1 MIPGPSKIRERVVG
15 VWEKIKPNFHMG
27 LESDF

>member
-1 MIPGPSKIRERVVG
+1 MIPGPSKIREGVVG
-15 VWEKIKPNFHMG
+15 VREEIKPNFHMG